1 MRFPRSKLITKI
13 ILFALIIYAGITLLS
28 LRGRIEATRD
38 EAYDLRKAVA
48 EMEIANAQ
56 LEYNIEHYDEPD
68 VIEEIARQDLG
79 FVRDD
84 DLVIF
89 DAGSWL
95 EISD

>member
-1 MRFPRSKLITKI
+1 MKHPRAKLIAKI
-13 ILFALIIYAGITLLS
+13 ILFALIIYAGFGLFT
-28 LRGRIEATRD
+28 LRGRIEAARD
-38 EAYDLRKAVA
+38 EAYELRKAVA

-84 DLVIF
+84 DILIF

-95 EISD
+95 DDSD